1 MSQRAIRLHE
11 QYTRADLVM
20 MQRSVLDDPQYRND
34 GDGIHMLNSKGRKLY
49 EDLGWAA
56 YWHLNPQGGSR
67 TQVAPAQT
75 RWW

>member
-20 MQRSVLDDPQYRND
+20 MQRSVLDDPNYRND
-34 GDGIHMLNSKGRKLY
+34 RGGIHMLNSKGRRLY
-49 EDLGWAA
+49 EDLGLAA
-56 YWHLNPQGGSR
+56 YWHLNPQVESC
-67 TQVAPAQT
+67 TQVAPAQK